1 MALRIN
7 IAELRKRL
15 GTRRDIRRDVAV
27 DDMADLVGVA
37 GTVVR
42 AGGTISL
49 DLVLESVPEGITAVG
64 AVVAPFAAECRR
76 CLEPVEG
83 EVHLDIHEVFERQ
96 PTPGET
102 YPMDDDAID
111 LEPMLRDAVLLGL
124 PLSVL
129 CSTACPGPDPDR
141 FPTTVEADAGGAGG
155 AGEGAEGDEAAAEP
169 PGDPRWAA
177 LRELRFDD

>member
-7 IAELRKRL
+7 VAELRKRL
-15 GTRRDIRRDVAV
+15 GTRRDVRRDVAV
-27 DDMADLVGVA
+27 DEMTDLVGVA

-42 AGGTISL
+42 TGGTITL
-49 DLVLESVPEGITAVG
+49 DLVLESVPEGVTAVG
-64 AVVAPFAAECRR
+64 AVVAPYAAECRR

-83 EVHLDIHEVFERQ
+83 EIELEIREVFERR

-102 YPMDDDAID
+102 YPIDDDLID

-129 CSTACPGPDPDR
+129 CSDVCPGPAPDR
-141 FPTTVEADAGGAGG
+141 FPTTVEADADGG
-155 AGEGAEGDEAAAEP
+155 EDDEAEEEAEAAEP